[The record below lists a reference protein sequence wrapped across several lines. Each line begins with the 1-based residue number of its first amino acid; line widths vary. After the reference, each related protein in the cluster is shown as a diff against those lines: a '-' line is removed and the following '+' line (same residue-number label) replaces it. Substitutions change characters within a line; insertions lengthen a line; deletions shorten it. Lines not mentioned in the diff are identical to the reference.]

1 MRSPRKNI
9 RVREKMLE
17 SEKIFLIPIGVR
29 RSLSELR
36 WTSLDSVGT
45 PLDSVGTVK
54 LSDVILYFSESMN
67 CEEYLEIVRWSPLD
81 IRWSPTES
89 DGRPSESV
97 GYPTE
102 FRRTQNKLNNF
113 GISESDR
120 SRQASDRSPSDLK
133 MNLKNGKRLKNE
145 SDGLISESV
154 GVQ

>member
-54 LSDVILYFSESMN
+54 LSDVNSLFLGVDELRGISRNSPMESIGHPMESDRVRRTSVGVRRISDGIPSDSKQIEQFRNFGVRSESSS
-67 CEEYLEIVRWSPLD
+67 VR
-81 IRWSPTES
+81 
-89 DGRPSESV
+89 SESV
-97 GYPTE
+97 GLE
-102 FRRTQNKLNNF
+102 
-113 GISESDR
+113 
-120 SRQASDRSPSDLK
+120 
-133 MNLKNGKRLKNE
+133 NE
-145 SDGLISESV
+145 S
-154 GVQ
+154 

>member
-17 SEKIFLIPIGVR
+17 SEKIFFIPIGVR

-67 CEEYLEIVRWSPLD
+67 CEEYLEIVRWSPSD

-97 GYPTE
+97 GVRRISDGIPSDSKQIE
-102 FRRTQNKLNNF
+102 QFRNF
-113 GISESDR
+113 GVRSESSSIR
-120 SRQASDRSPSDLK
+120 
-133 MNLKNGKRLKNE
+133 
-145 SDGLISESV
+145 SESV
-154 GVQ
+154 GLENES